1 MFFGKKCSN
10 CGAKNSK
17 DALTCT
23 RCGVRFEL
31 KPAAGQKAIKDY
43 EKALHEKAA
52 RPYLMDADSYN
63 TRGNRYLELRQLG
76 QAIAEFDEAT
86 RLDPKYAVAYGNR
99 ALAYKL
105 QGNKARAITDF
116 EKFITLTSD
125 PRLVRIAKQQIKELA
140 TK

>member
-1 MFFGKKCSN
+1 MFLKKKCSN
-10 CGAKNSK
+10 CGAGNSK

-23 RCGVRFEL
+23 RCGVPFEL
-31 KPAAGQKAIKDY
+31 KPTAGQKAIRNY
-43 EKALHEKAA
+43 EKTLQQEAT
-52 RPYLMDADSYN
+52 RPNLMDADSYN

-99 ALAYKL
+99 AIAYKL
-105 QGNKARAITDF
+105 QGNKAKAITDF
-116 EKFITLTSD
+116 EKFITLTYD
-125 PRLVRIAKQQIKELA
+125 PRLVQIAKKQIKELA